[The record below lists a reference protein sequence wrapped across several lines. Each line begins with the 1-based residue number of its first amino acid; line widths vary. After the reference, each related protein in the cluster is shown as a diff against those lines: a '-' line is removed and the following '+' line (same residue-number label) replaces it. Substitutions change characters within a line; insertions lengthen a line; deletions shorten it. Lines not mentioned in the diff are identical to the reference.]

1 MNCES
6 GCSNSCKV
14 HAIRT
19 AASAVRAVAIPVA
32 TVALAP
38 AVVAVVVAAA
48 GVVEEIVLEDFCGN
62 RRMIWK

>member
-1 MNCES
+1 MNRAVLIVAR
-6 GCSNSCKV
+6 V

-38 AVVAVVVAAA
+38 AVVAAA

>member
-1 MNCES
+1 MNQAVPIVAR
-6 GCSNSCKV
+6 V
-14 HAIRT
+14 HAIHT
-19 AASAVRAVAIPVA
+19 AANAARAVAIPAV

-48 GVVEEIVLEDFCGN
+48 GAVEEIVLEDFCGN

>member
-1 MNCES
+1 MNRAVLIVAR
-6 GCSNSCKV
+6 V

-32 TVALAP
+32 TVA
-38 AVVAVVVAAA
+38 A

>member
-1 MNCES
+1 MNRAVLIVAR
-6 GCSNSCKV
+6 V
-14 HAIRT
+14 HAIST